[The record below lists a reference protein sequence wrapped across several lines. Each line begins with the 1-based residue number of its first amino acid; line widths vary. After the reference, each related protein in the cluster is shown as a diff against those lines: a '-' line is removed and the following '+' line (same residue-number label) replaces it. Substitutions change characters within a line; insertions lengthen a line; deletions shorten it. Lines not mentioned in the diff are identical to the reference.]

1 MNILKY
7 ELKKYFLMSLMLN
20 FRTILCY
27 VIIDIKNLP
36 DYILKHFVSISFQL
50 MTG

>member
-1 MNILKY
+1 MA
-7 ELKKYFLMSLMLN
+7 LMLN

-27 VIIDIKNLP
+27 VILDINNFP
-36 DYILKHFVSISFQL
+36 DYILKHFVNISFRL